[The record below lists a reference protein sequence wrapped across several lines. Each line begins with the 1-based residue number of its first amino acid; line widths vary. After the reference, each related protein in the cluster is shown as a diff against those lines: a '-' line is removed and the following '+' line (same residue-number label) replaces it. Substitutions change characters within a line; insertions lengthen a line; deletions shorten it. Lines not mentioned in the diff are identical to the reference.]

1 MQLRFGAGTDPGR
14 VRERN
19 EDRYV
24 ADADLCFF
32 AVVDGMG
39 GHAGGELA
47 SATIAEAA
55 TAFIQETANESD
67 KTWPAVLDPHL
78 SALGNRLQV
87 AVHSANRA
95 LATTARKTPALEGSG
110 ATLAAMLFGDDK
122 LAVSNVGDCRAYL
135 LRGGHLS
142 QITRD
147 HSVVAE
153 QVEQG
158 LIDAETART
167 HPLRHVVTRAVSGQT
182 DMAVDVH
189 ELEIRVGDRLIL
201 CSDGVHGVLTDAELV
216 TLLSAHGQSLDEICR
231 AILDETN
238 SRGGPD
244 NATTVVVE
252 LVPSDAG

>member
-1 MQLRFGAGTDPGR
+1 MELRFGARTDPGR
-14 VRERN
+14 VRVKN

-24 ADADLCFF
+24 ADADLGFF

-55 TAFIQETANESD
+55 TAFIREVAGDSD
-67 KTWPAVLDPHL
+67 KTWPVGLDPCL
-78 SALGNRLQV
+78 SGLANRLRV
-87 AVHSANRA
+87 AVHSANKT
-95 LATTARKTPALEGSG
+95 LATRAQKDAALEGSG
-110 ATLAAMLFGDDK
+110 ATLAAMLFGDGK

-135 LRGGHLS
+135 LRGGRLS
-142 QITRD
+142 QMTRD

-153 QVEQG
+153 QLEQG
-158 LIDAETART
+158 LIDAEAART
-167 HPLRHVVTRAVSGQT
+167 HPLRHVVTRAVT
-182 DMAVDVH
+182 DQADITVDIH
-189 ELEIRVGDRLIL
+189 ELNISEGDRLLL
-201 CSDGVHGVLTDAELV
+201 CSDGVHGVLTDAEIAALV
-216 TLLSAHGQSLDEICR
+216 SAHGQSLDEICR

-244 NATTVVVE
+244 NATAVVVE